1 MAEIIHK
8 ELSYAVVGAAQEVH
22 RLLGPGLLEAVYEE
36 AMAHE
41 FRLRSIHFERQKVL
55 TVNYK
60 GLVIGEYRAD
70 FVVEGKIILELKAAT
85 TIAPAHES
93 QAIHYLAMTGLR
105 LALLI
110 NFGQVSLEV
119 KRIVH

>member
-22 RLLGPGLLEAVYEE
+22 RILGPGLLEAVYEE

-41 FRLRSIHFERQKVL
+41 LRLRSIPFERQKLL

-60 GLVIGEYRAD
+60 GLPVGEYRPDIVA
-70 FVVEGKIILELKAAT
+70 EGKIILELKAVT
-85 TIAPAHES
+85 TLAPVHES
-93 QAIHYLAMTGLR
+93 KALHYLAMTGLR
-105 LALLI
+105 LAILI
-110 NFGQVSLEV
+110 NFGRASLQI
-119 KRIVH
+119 KRIVR